1 MTAHFRRCSGDQDLV
16 KFTLFFIH
24 NRLEFNRQFTLIDAI
39 YHVLENIQ
47 DSQIILVVDP
57 QDNVIGWGH
66 YQYVTKEHQ
75 PDPHGEVV
83 FIFSAI
89 IKQEFRSSRLFLQ
102 GFRYMVEQIEAEN
115 SQVKEVRFF
124 VQSENTYLNRLYAKF
139 ASIVGE
145 RDGDHGHEHIYAT
158 DFAQLRDYLAMK
170 KSPRAGGL

>member
-24 NRLEFNRQFTLIDAI
+24 NRLEFNRRFTLIDSI
-39 YHVLENIQ
+39 YHVLENIH

-57 QDNVIGWGH
+57 QDQMIGWGH
-66 YQYVTKEHQ
+66 YQYVTKEHL
-75 PDPHGEVV
+75 PDPQGEVV

-102 GFRYMVEQIEAEN
+102 GFRYLVEQIEAEN
-115 SQVKEVRFF
+115 SQVKQVRFF
-124 VQSENTYLNRLYAKF
+124 VQSGNTYLNRLYAKF

-145 RDGDHGHEHIYAT
+145 RDGDHGHEYIYAT

-170 KSPRAGGL
+170 KSPRAGGQ